1 MPLIDHLIP
10 KEFRNNPKDYRSSK
24 LILIIDLVLICCAT
38 VFMFS
43 FWWIGFKQGAYIAAY
58 AIVNAIIFP
67 FLMYYT
73 RNFLLCGNFFSFNSW
88 VVFTSAIIFSG
99 GVDSPFFMWLL
110 SIPPI
115 ALFYMRGR
123 VAQVWLWLTVGTAVT
138 IALTQFF
145 GIFYFHQHIDAAYR
159 PLILL
164 FNYSALLILFV
175 AVFNTFKSGFKRINK
190 RMAVT
195 NEKLTKSNGDL
206 ERFAYIASHDLKSP
220 LRNVLSFLE
229 LFLNR
234 HGDSIEAEPKE
245 YLNIAR
251 DKAEHML
258 GLIDDILEYSR
269 SSNVALK
276 QEHVDLNNTLKL
288 ICDQLQNDPLYS
300 HANVTVWSLPAFVGD
315 ATRFHQLFLNMVEN
329 GLKYNKH
336 KVPMVEVRYFSEKEE
351 HYFVV
356 EDNGIGIPEKFH
368 KKIFQMFERLHTPA
382 TYKGTGIGL
391 AICMKHVQAYG
402 GHVEIESE
410 EGKGTRFHIRF
421 PKKNLPESR
430 INIAQSEEVLSV

>member
-1 MPLIDHLIP
+1 MPLIDRLIP
-10 KEFRNNPKDYRSSK
+10 EEFRSNPKDYRSSK
-24 LILIIDLVLICCAT
+24 LILIVDFILMACAT
-38 VFMFS
+38 VFMFT
-43 FWWIGFKQGAYIAAY
+43 FWGIGFKQGAYLAAY
-58 AIVNAIIFP
+58 TIVNAAIFP
-67 FLMYYT
+67 FLMYYS

-88 VVFTSAIIFSG
+88 VVFSGLIIFSG

-115 ALFYMRGR
+115 ALFYMRGK
-123 VAQVWLWLTVGTAVT
+123 VAQFWLWLTVTTAIT
-138 IALTQFF
+138 IAMTQFF
-145 GIFYFHQHIDAAYR
+145 GIFHFHQHIDAAYR

-175 AVFNTFKSGFKRINK
+175 SVFNTFKSGFKRINK
-190 RMAVT
+190 KMAVT
-195 NEKLTKSNGDL
+195 NGKLKESNADL

-220 LRNVLSFLE
+220 LRNVLSFIE

-234 HGDSIEAEPKE
+234 QGHSIEAEPRE

-251 DKAEHML
+251 DKAKHML

-276 QEHVDLNNTLKL
+276 EERVDLNNTLKL

-300 HANVTVWSLPAFVGD
+300 HANVTIWSLPTLIGD

-329 GLKYNKH
+329 GLKYNDN
-336 KVPMVEVRYFSEKEE
+336 KVPKVEVCYFSEQEE
-351 HYFVV
+351 HYFVIK
-356 EDNGIGIPEKFH
+356 DNGIGIPEKFH

-402 GHVEIESE
+402 GIVRVKSQ
-410 EGKGTRFHIRF
+410 EGEGTQFHIRF
-421 PKKNLPESR
+421 PKKNLPEATVS
-430 INIAQSEEVLSV
+430 APPAEEMLSI